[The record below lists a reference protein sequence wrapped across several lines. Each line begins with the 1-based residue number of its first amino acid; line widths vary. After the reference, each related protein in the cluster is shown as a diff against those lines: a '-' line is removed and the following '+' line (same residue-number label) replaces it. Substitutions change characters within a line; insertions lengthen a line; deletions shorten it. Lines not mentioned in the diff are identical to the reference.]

1 MFEHLPEITRDNLN
15 VLIDKEIS
23 CFASLLKR
31 CIEETDTPDGA
42 IDCMC
47 QELNNSNPHL
57 VNAVRASAYSVASEL
72 EGDVPRGYEWRAGLA
87 TVPGVLAIL
96 RLIDRAL
103 EARVIMM
110 KLGLYRHK

>member
-1 MFEHLPEITRDNLN
+1 MFEHLPEVTRDNLN
-15 VLIDKEIS
+15 VLTDKEIS

-110 KLGLYRHK
+110 KLGLYSSE